1 MTHFPDY
8 VDDQQ
13 IAFFKE
19 MVSYEDDDE
28 SDAEDDT
35 PPHIDTAVIQI
46 KEVYPELGNLFVT
59 GILNIIRSRTKQ
71 T

>member
-1 MTHFPDY
+1 
-8 VDDQQ
+8 
-13 IAFFKE
+13 

-35 PPHIDTAVIQI
+35 PRHIDTAVIQI

-59 GILNIIRSRTKQ
+59 GILNIIRGRMIINPNPALESAIILFEV
-71 T
+71 

>member
-1 MTHFPDY
+1 
-8 VDDQQ
+8 
-13 IAFFKE
+13 

-46 KEVYPELGNLFVT
+46 KEIYPELGNLFVT
-59 GILNIIRSRTKQ
+59 GILNIIGSIIYMLINPHDGVVGELTG
-71 T
+71 